1 MSRRGV
7 SLVLLLALLGC
18 DRAPSEAARCE
29 PASSATLEV
38 RVDERLLAFLSR
50 ARAAHHAADL
60 AEGAGDRAGAIRA
73 LEAVT
78 RGARPS
84 SSPEMAEVL
93 ADVHARLGEL
103 RSEQGDYEG
112 AAREVGEGLPLV
124 PGTSYFRGHLFEV
137 RGRIEERRMEAARA
151 RGDEAGAAAARAEAL
166 ASFDEAMRLQDAVI
180 RATPEPAAPA
190 ATDR

>member
-1 MSRRGV
+1 MSRQ
-7 SLVLLLALLGC
+7 VLALALLIGLLGC
-18 DRAPSEAARCE
+18 NRAPTEAARCE
-29 PASSATLEV
+29 PASSAMLEV

-60 AEGAGDRAGAIRA
+60 AEGTGDRAAAIRA

-78 RGARPS
+78 HGARPS
-84 SSPEMAEVL
+84 MSPEVGEVL

-103 RSEQGDYEG
+103 RSEQGDHDG
-112 AAREVGEGLPLV
+112 AAREVGEGLALV

-151 RGDEAGAAAARAEAL
+151 RGDEALAASARAEAL
-166 ASFDEAMRLQDAVI
+166 ASFDEAMRIQDAVI
-180 RATPEPAAPA
+180 RAAPEPSAPA
-190 ATDR
+190 ASDR